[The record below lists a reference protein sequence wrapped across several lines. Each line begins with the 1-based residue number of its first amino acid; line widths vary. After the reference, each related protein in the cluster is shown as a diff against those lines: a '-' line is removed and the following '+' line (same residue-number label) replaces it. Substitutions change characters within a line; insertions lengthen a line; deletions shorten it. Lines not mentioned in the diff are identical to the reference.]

1 MATSR
6 PTPQQ
11 VSTDLSLEAAREVAW
26 QALRESNVQ
35 TPVIDREQN
44 IVTGTTGDG
53 FVQATRQIA
62 VNFQA
67 RSEGGTLISV
77 ASKPVMA
84 GSIDLGGAK
93 KRARKIADAVEK
105 VIARERAP
113 GGARASDSPFAGS
126 SATGDL
132 PANPYATAAPIAA
145 PGAPVVPQGG
155 PVYARAMPAKQG
167 VTLIVYALLGLTCC
181 PIAAPFAWY
190 YAAQALKS
198 YGALDPGDRST
209 VAVARILGIVGC
221 VLGVARLMLRFGMAS
236 NGPAF

>member
-11 VSTDLSLEAAREVAW
+11 VLTSLSLEAARESAW

-35 TPVIDREQN
+35 TPVIDREQS

-53 FVQATRQIA
+53 FVQATRQ
-62 VNFQA
+62 VVVSFQTQSDGA
-67 RSEGGTLISV
+67 TLITV

-93 KRARKIADAVEK
+93 SRARKIADAIEK
-105 VIARERAP
+105 VVARGGIRAP
-113 GGARASDSPFAGS
+113 DSTSPFAGP
-126 SATGDL
+126 GEV
-132 PANPYATAAPIAA
+132 PADPYAPAAPIAA

-155 PVYARAMPAKQG
+155 PIYARAMPAKQG
-167 VTLIVYALLGLTCC
+167 TTLIIYAILGLTCC

-190 YAAQALKS
+190 YAAQALRN

-209 VAVARILGIVGC
+209 VVIARILGIVGC
-221 VLGVARLMLRFGMAS
+221 VLGLGRLLLRFGMMG